1 LVTKHINS
9 FRSSSA
15 EYIYTTQILLFLCK
29 NAPTISWSLRKEKQM
44 ENGRL
49 QRETPLAFT
58 YYELYRDLPAAE
70 RSLRVLA
77 DQEVNGKKRSVGMLG
92 RWSTKYNWQSR
103 VQLYDAQAAHDAY
116 LDQAKRRQAEITQF
130 IDEDMNIAIKFQR
143 LCKSSLEELEQSGKK
158 RDCKMLRQI
167 ALAYKESREW
177 LKELAGILQDEEVED
192 GEEAEETEEGSFS

>member
-1 LVTKHINS
+1 
-9 FRSSSA
+9 
-15 EYIYTTQILLFLCK
+15 
-29 NAPTISWSLRKEKQM
+29 M

-49 QRETPLAFT
+49 QGETSLAFT
-58 YYELYRDLPAAE
+58 YYGLYRDLPAAE

-103 VQLYDAQAAHDAY
+103 VQLYDAQAAYDAY

-192 GEEAEETEEGSFS
+192 GEEAEEGSFS